1 MNSGTW
7 TFSELKIPRPNL
19 DVFNHLYQEAI
30 EKIGNA
36 KDGNDILEVLFEVD
50 ALSRRITDVLSA
62 TMIRHTIDTSDERYE
77 QDHLWFEEH
86 RPLFTKSILDF
97 NDAIYNSPH
106 KEFVEERI
114 GSMFFVKNDIKKK
127 TFCEDNIPLQQREA
141 ELMGEYEAIISSC
154 QEEVLGEP
162 QSFGALQALFSHEDR
177 EVRKAAFKAF
187 SKFLESNEEKLEQ
200 IWDELLKV
208 RDQMGKNLGYDNYIP
223 LAYLDR
229 LRLSYGQK
237 ELESFR
243 QQVLDEIV
251 PLCTKLY
258 EFQAKNLGLDEIKVY
273 DEEILFGD
281 GNAKPLGDSKY
292 MFQKTVDMLRDMS
305 PETDEFIGFMLEHE
319 LIDYEIRPEKAP
331 RSYATI
337 MPSRKAPFL
346 FYHFDGSPASL
357 KNLHEGIGY
366 AFAGYKA
373 SRRQY
378 LEEYYASSSDIMEI
392 HAMSMVHFAN
402 KYAEHFFGEDADKY
416 VFSIFH
422 NYITFI
428 PFSVAVDEFQHICY
442 ENLDMTPKERTQ
454 VWRDLEKKYMPWRK
468 YDEDDEY
475 MQRGGYWYHKPH
487 FFFHP
492 FYYIEYSL
500 ATINAM
506 EMYQK
511 YEERPGTAW
520 KEYLELTD
528 LGGSKSYLET
538 LERSALTPAFE
549 EGAVANSM
557 KYVKNILHE
566 YMN

>member
-1 MNSGTW
+1 MNTGAW
-7 TFSELKIPRPNL
+7 TFSELKFPRPNL
-19 DVFNHLYQEAI
+19 DVFTHLYQEAI
-30 EKIGNA
+30 EKIENA

-62 TMIRHTIDTSDERYE
+62 TMIRHTIDTSDERYKN
-77 QDHLWFEEH
+77 DHRWFEEH
-86 RPLFTKSILDF
+86 RPLFMKAILDF
-97 NDAIYNSPH
+97 KEAIYNSPH
-106 KEFVEERI
+106 KDFVEEKI
-114 GSMFFVKNDIKKK
+114 GSMFFVKNDVKRQ
-127 TFCEDNIPLQQREA
+127 TYCEDNLPLQQREA

-177 EVRKAAFKAF
+177 EVRRAAFKAF
-187 SKFLESNEEKLEQ
+187 SKFLEDNEEKLEN
-200 IWDELLKV
+200 IWAELITV
-208 RDQMGKNLGYDNYIP
+208 RNQMGKNLGFDNYVP

-229 LRLSYGQK
+229 LRLAYGQ
-237 ELESFR
+237 EEVANFR
-243 QQVLDEIV
+243 KQVLEEIV

-258 EFQAKNLGLDEIKVY
+258 EFQAKNLGIDEVKAY
-273 DEEILFGD
+273 DENILFDD
-281 GNAKPLGDSKY
+281 GNAKPLGDKKY
-292 MFQKTVDMLRDMS
+292 MFEKTVEMLRDMS

-319 LIDYEIRPEKAP
+319 LIDYETRPNKAP
-331 RSYATI
+331 REYATI

-346 FYHFDGSPASL
+346 FYHFDGSPTGL
-357 KNLHEGIGY
+357 KNLHEGLGY

-378 LEEYYASSSDIMEI
+378 LEEYYASSSEIMEI

-416 VFSIFH
+416 VFSILH

-442 ENLDMTPKERTQ
+442 ENPDMTPRERTQ
-454 VWRDLEKKYMPWRK
+454 AWRDLEKKYMPWRK
-468 YDEDDEY
+468 YDEDDEF
-475 MQRGGYWYHKPH
+475 MERGGYWYHKPH

-538 LERSALTPAFE
+538 LKRSALTPAFE
-549 EGAVANSM
+549 DGAVANSM